1 MNKTIN
7 LFIIPALA
15 ALTVGLALH
24 GLIPMHQAQNMDQ
37 LSGPAQYNIVFAF
50 CGLLFGFIP
59 AFIYGLAV
67 NWMNANRPPAALPEF
82 TEDTEDQPEQEIY
95 IFTPPAASQAPQL
108 YAGQVFTTPGANC
121 QLRVKAIKY

>member
-24 GLIPMHQAQNMDQ
+24 GLIPAHQAQNMDQ
-37 LSGPAQYNIVFAF
+37 LSSPAQYNIVFSF

-59 AFIYGLAV
+59 AFLYGLAV
-67 NWMNANRPPAALPEF
+67 NWMDANRPPAALPVIA
-82 TEDTEDQPEQEIY
+82 EDPEQEIY
-95 IFTPPAASQAPQL
+95 IYTPPAASQAPQL
-108 YAGQVFTTPGANC
+108 YPGMVINSGSGFVG
-121 QLRVKAIKY
+121 LRVKALKY